1 MTLQRAQIGLDAFR
15 RRARNSLQTPNS
27 VAFRWGAVVS
37 REIGGVTYQLICY
50 VSVDNTGLIAYRTLP
65 NGVWTQHE
73 VGSFLTANDAHNTTV
88 AAIDADGYV
97 HVAYDHH
104 NSSLHYRRST
114 NPLGSWDG
122 TLTSE
127 LSMLGTNESNVTYPQ
142 FIVAPTGEMYFT
154 FLNGISTDDTYL
166 YVYDEST
173 QTWSAAPGTGTGG
186 IMMVGAGDVDGRFYP
201 YRPPSFSSDWDGA
214 GTGAMHWMMT
224 KRKYGVV
231 ENYNLYHVKYDGT
244 GFESTSGATLS
255 APIADDDMTAAI
267 TIGASEILLNEG
279 GFCLD
284 ADDLPHVA
292 YWKNDGTRY
301 QLYHSHYNGSAW
313 VTDQITAYS
322 LGALDYED
330 VGRPAMRCDLVTNQ
344 IYIWFSSEL
353 AEGVGIWEYVS
364 DPDDFTTWT
373 KSQFFDGDVDNYEPV
388 LDIDQWETHGL
399 VCMLITQGPYSTNLR
414 DHIPLLLTRRPAA
427 NTDTFDIGNWS
438 RKHAITIDAD
448 AIGSGGVSDF
458 TVKLGRVHFADE
470 VCSPTNSNRSAI
482 DGGDL
487 RFFSDS
493 SLTTRIPC
501 AVVRWEHDST
511 DGAGDADIAVRVGP
525 LDLSDS
531 VDTTI
536 YVAYGNATAVQPW
549 VAETYGARAVFDG
562 NWLHCFEF
570 ARNTIDIAA
579 DYPYE
584 SYALNDDEFTY
595 ADGKASITSADRF
608 MAHYGTLG
616 IANAF
621 SIAAWLDVPAS
632 LSAYGAILAADRQ
645 TTVVSRNL
653 QFRVDQPTG
662 LVTLIRFNASNGVAS
677 SITGTTDVRGSEVR
691 VAADFDTTDAS
702 DVYVS
707 GAIEASDAVTTANG
721 DRTTAPWTVGWR
733 AKNYPSD
740 PQDIFAGAGI
750 GHLEIHSIKRGAAWW
765 ATDAV
770 MFEAP
775 AAFATAGAGEAAGGG
790 GTVTVDAESAGHTHT
805 AGAAEI
811 YVKVQVGAADSTH
824 AHTAAASTLGDAKVQ
839 VGAAP
844 AEHSHTVNVVSLGT
858 PKIFL
863 GAASARHGHTA
874 EPSTLTLLPIS
885 VAAGDA
891 KHPHKVD
898 LSTLGPAKIIVPAES
913 AQHTH
918 IAEPAT
924 LTLSPIPVGAAES
937 VHTHTAGTAGVQ
949 LATEL
954 GAGGAKHLHTADA
967 SWIRVKILVG
977 AASARHTHRAD
988 AGQIIVGGELL
999 AASARHIHRAAAGS
1013 LGRAKVN
1020 LSALSAQHGHTVEPA
1035 SLGVKQVLGASGASH
1050 THTASAASID
1060 VASLAIGAASAKHAH
1075 TSESAI
1081 LGTIRLALLAAP
1093 ARHRHTADGVLA
1105 WETVAAPPPYP
1116 SRVYESQVVNRVFH
1130 QTSER
1135 RVLTPTH

>member
-1 MTLQRAQIGLDAFR
+1 MASSTGASTITLQEPLNLGFCSQLDGTNQYWSIDADIECAIIFSEYLSDADESEVRGNPYAILRPANDTPFLFPVAAGGGVTLQRAQIGLDAFR

-73 VGSFLTANDAHNTTV
+73 VGSFLTADDAHNTTV

-790 GTVTVDAESAGHTHT
+790 GVTHE
-805 AGAAEI
+805 
-811 YVKVQVGAADSTH
+811 
-824 AHTAAASTLGDAKVQ
+824 AS
-839 VGAAP
+839 
-844 AEHSHTVNVVSLGT
+844 
-858 PKIFL
+858 
-863 GAASARHGHTA
+863 
-874 EPSTLTLLPIS
+874 LT
-885 VAAGDA
+885 
-891 KHPHKVD
+891 
-898 LSTLGPAKIIVPAES
+898 
-913 AQHTH
+913 
-918 IAEPAT
+918 
-924 LTLSPIPVGAAES
+924 
-937 VHTHTAGTAGVQ
+937 
-949 LATEL
+949 
-954 GAGGAKHLHTADA
+954 
-967 SWIRVKILVG
+967 
-977 AASARHTHRAD
+977 
-988 AGQIIVGGELL
+988 L
-999 AASARHIHRAAAGS
+999 AASAGMAPS
-1013 LGRAKVN
+1013 
-1020 LSALSAQHGHTVEPA
+1020 
-1035 SLGVKQVLGASGASH
+1035 
-1050 THTASAASID
+1050 ASAALQAAATLGATASITAGTTANLYAAATLGTQLGISD
-1060 VASLAIGAASAKHAH
+1060 AASSDLQASAALARMDGLAATAVSDLSAALSLSLTQSISQDGATTLGPETIEASLTLSEVRSISQLTQANLFAAAALGQSFALQTAGGTEVVGALSLALTQGLAQTVEVGIGGVVTLARNDAIDAQAQADLLATLPLGAQLSVQLVAQALLGAGLALDSIHSITAVGTDVVVGIRVGKRTLRVVASDQ
-1075 TSESAI
+1075 
-1081 LGTIRLALLAAP
+1081 TIR
-1093 ARHRHTADGVLA
+1093 
-1105 WETVAAPPPYP
+1105 
-1116 SRVYESQVVNRVFH
+1116 VV
-1130 QTSER
+1130 
-1135 RVLTPTH
+1135 TPNTTMRNH